1 MSLCDVKSHLQ
12 MSFISVGT
20 GFSLVSLGIMAKP
33 ATAYRHPSMVI
44 RLSEL
49 RSWGNS
55 KNSDHL
61 STTNTHIHIMVK
73 EHIRYTKLYSVLSK
87 GVRWLSG

>member
-1 MSLCDVKSHLQ
+1 MIFCDVKAHLQ

-20 GFSLVSLGIMAKP
+20 GFSLVSVGIMAKP

-44 RLSEL
+44 MLSEL

-61 STTNTHIHIMVK
+61 STTHTHMHDGKRTHKVHQIV
-73 EHIRYTKLYSVLSK
+73 
-87 GVRWLSG
+87 